1 MMNYHLKNKKS
12 AEVTQINLCVRIDGR
27 MFKYSTGKKVNP
39 KNWDFESKRVL
50 KGHPNHVALNE
61 YLKKLHVKFDSLVM
75 DSQTKGSVCFE
86 TLRNDLDT
94 FRGKKKKVT
103 EKPVEEK
110 LQFQELWTNKWLD
123 SLKPNC
129 AYSTIKKKQYILQS
143 LMQFQKETHYKLT
156 LDNVNDVF
164 AEKFKKWALKAK
176 LKNGKSR
183 FNRDN
188 TIHKYL
194 SITKEFMK
202 WCNKRGFTTNRD
214 YTNISSCKEFYFTPF
229 ALEGED
235 ISKLL
240 ALDFNTIDLISY
252 GVRPCNVAKTK
263 TALETAR
270 DSFVF
275 RCFCG
280 IRFSDYHSLAPN
292 KFKGNRLSLVTQK
305 TATNVAI
312 TLPESAFKIL
322 LKYDYKLPKL
332 ANQEENE
339 QLKLLSK
346 IAGFNE
352 ETTITYKRAG
362 DQVSEVKQ
370 RWELVTSHTARK
382 TFITN
387 CLRAGID
394 AYLVME
400 IVGIKKESTFRRY
413 IQVTKNDV
421 AGALDK
427 LEKHYA
433 M

>member
-1 MMNYHLKNKKS
+1 MNYHLKNKKS
-12 AEVTQINLCVRIDGR
+12 TEDTQINLCVRIDGR

-61 YLKKLHVKFDSLVM
+61 YLKKLHVKFDSFVM

-129 AYSTIKKKQYILQS
+129 AYSTIKKKQYILNS
-143 LMQFQKETHYKLT
+143 LIQFQKETNYKLGM
-156 LDNVNDVF
+156 DSINEVF
-164 AEKFKKWALKAK
+164 AEKFKKWALQAK
-176 LKNGKSR
+176 LKNGKKR
-183 FNRDN
+183 FNKDN
-188 TIHKYL
+188 TIHKYIG
-194 SITKEFMK
+194 ITKEFMK
-202 WCNKRGFTTNRD
+202 WSNKRGYTTNND
-214 YTNISSCKEFYFTPF
+214 YTNISGYNEIYFTPF

-240 ALDFNTIDLISY
+240 SIDFNTVDLISL
-252 GVRPCNVAKTK
+252 GARPCNLSKTRK
-263 TALETAR
+263 SLETVR

-280 IRFSDYHSLAPN
+280 IRFSDYYSLSPN
-292 KFKGNRLSLVTQK
+292 KFKGNRLTLVTQK
-305 TATNVAI
+305 TGTSVTI
-312 TLPESAFKIL
+312 PLPESAFKIL
-322 LKYDYKLPKL
+322 SKYNYKLPKQN
-332 ANQEENE
+332 NQTENE
-339 QLKLLSK
+339 QLKLLCK
-346 IAGFNE
+346 IAGFKE
-352 ETTITYKRAG
+352 DTTITYKLAG
-362 DQVSEVKQ
+362 ELISEVKQ
-370 RWELVTSHTARK
+370 RWELVTTHTARK

-387 CLRAGID
+387 CLRAGIE

-413 IQVTKNDV
+413 VQVTNNDV
-421 AGALDK
+421 AGALAK
-427 LEKHYA
+427 LEEHYS
-433 M
+433 